1 MQTTSPRSRNAC
13 AASSKST
20 TTTTPRCAPPP
31 LPLPRALTHTQNTFY
46 ALYRSF
52 TQCVYV
58 DDDEPVVFYRNRRGE
73 AVRDVARDEL
83 ARVDARWDAD
93 EQDSGAKAVE

>member
-1 MQTTSPRSRNAC
+1 MI
-13 AASSKST
+13 
-20 TTTTPRCAPPP
+20 PRCAPSS
-31 LPLPRALTHTQNTFY
+31 ALTPRPPACTLTHAQNTFY

-83 ARVDARWDAD
+83 ACLDARWDAD